1 MSRLTLGE
9 LKTKGLPDFL
19 GLCPSD
25 NKFTQ
30 LVNEAHSRLVKQ
42 GLYWGTFQTYQ
53 ICVGSDGCLTW
64 PRQVASIEALAVN
77 EHPITLRNG
86 WFEYLQTGYGI
97 RTTGNSSELQLLDRG
112 RSCVYDDM
120 NDFQSTL
127 QVYSGVDEAAGA
139 KLLVQGYDEN
149 GNWIRTQDGSTWVDG
164 EYIDI
169 STTVTGS
176 SSIFTAITGVQKPV
190 TNGPVYL
197 SKVTKDAI
205 VVPIGYYE
213 ADETLPSYRRSV
225 IPGLGDAP
233 QYVCGSGD
241 PLTNKRVVRAV
252 VKLDHIDV
260 RQDTDWLLLE
270 EYGAIKNA
278 AKAIQLEEQQNR
290 GEAAQYMQE
299 AVRLLEVELLH
310 YEGTSNVEPLRV
322 EAETWGAGSMPHII

>member
-1 MSRLTLGE
+1 MRLNLAKVKASRI
-9 LKTKGLPDFL
+9 PDML
-19 GLCPSD
+19 GLCSD
-25 NKFTQ
+25 DPRF
-30 LVNEAHSRLVKQ
+30 LAIINEAHQRLMMQ
-42 GLYWGTFQTYQ
+42 GLFWGSYQTYQ
-53 ICVGSDGCLTW
+53 ICVSSDGCLTW

-77 EHPITLRNG
+77 ESPITLRNG

-112 RSCVYDDM
+112 RACVYDDM
-120 NDFQSTL
+120 NDFVSTL
-127 QVYSGVDEAAGA
+127 RVYSEVEEASDAR
-139 KLLVQGYDEN
+139 LLVQGYDEN
-149 GNWIRTQDGSTWVDG
+149 GNWIRTLDGSTWVDG
-164 EYIDI
+164 EYINI
-169 STTVTGS
+169 STTTTGS
-176 SSIFTAITGVQKPV
+176 SNIFTAITGIQKPI
-190 TNGPVYL
+190 TNGPVFL
-197 SKVTKDAI
+197 SKVTGDSI

-213 ADETLPSYRRSV
+213 WDEELPDYRRSI
-225 IPGLGDAP
+225 IPGLGNAP

-270 EYGAIKNA
+270 EYGAIKNT

>member
-9 LKTKGLPDFL
+9 LKTKGLGDFL
-19 GLCPSD
+19 GLCSSD
-25 NKFTQ
+25 PKFTNI
-30 LVNEAHSRLVKQ
+30 VNEAHSRLVKQ
-42 GLYWGTFQTYQ
+42 GLFWGTYQTYQ
-53 ICVGSDGCLTW
+53 ICVSSDGCLTW

-86 WFEYLQTGYGI
+86 WFEYLQTGYGV

-120 NDFQSTL
+120 NDFVSTL
-127 QVYSGVDEAAGA
+127 QVYSAVEEDADAR
-139 KLLVQGYDEN
+139 LLVQGYDEN

-169 STTVTGS
+169 GTTVAGS

-197 SKVTKDAI
+197 SKVTEDSI

-213 ADETLPSYRRSV
+213 SDETLPTYRRSI
-225 IPGLGDAP
+225 IPGLGNAP

-252 VKLDHIDV
+252 VKLDHIDA
-260 RQDTDWLLLE
+260 RADQDWLLIEDYSAL
-270 EYGAIKNA
+270 KNA
-278 AKAIQLEEQQNR
+278 CKAVQLEEQQNL
-290 GEAAQYMQE
+290 GEAAQYFQQAVFFLEQE
-299 AVRLLEVELLH
+299 LKH
-310 YEGTSNVEPLRV
+310 YTGRSNVEPLRV
-322 EAETWGAGSMPHII
+322 EAETWGAGSMPNII